1 LKNSEREGKLNNQ
14 KNKGDLMKKKRV
26 FVLCI
31 LFVVGLMMVCGT
43 AIAAEKVAKAKP
55 VKIGVLFIASGPM
68 GGYGKHGFQSVQ
80 MAIDEINASG
90 GILGRKVEAIFEDT
104 KLKADVATEIVK
116 RFIEKDK
123 VDFIIG
129 PTSSGIAVPVA
140 KLANEKKKI
149 LILTQA
155 AANSMTDTG
164 FGRYQFATLSN
175 AMMHSRSGAYY
186 MASKPYKR
194 WMVIGP
200 NYNYGHESWAAF
212 RDKLKELRPD
222 AEFVGEAWPKLTE
235 KEFKPFIDKIIEA
248 KPDAVWSPL
257 WGMDA
262 VNFIKQAK
270 AHQLFDKIAFAFPD
284 GAALET
290 LVPLGKE
297 MPNGVFVA
305 ARYFF
310 LTPDTT
316 MNKNFVKTYQDRF
329 KELPDYMA
337 IETYAGVY
345 FIKAAVER
353 AGTLNADKIV
363 AAVERE
369 PLAWE
374 TPEGW
379 KIMRKEDHAVVEDV
393 VWGETAYS
401 DTYGFAILK
410 NMQAIQAEEICRTP
424 EELKAVQDNFAK
436 RVKAGK

>member
-1 LKNSEREGKLNNQ
+1 
-14 KNKGDLMKKKRV
+14 MAKKMV
-26 FVLCI
+26 FVSCV
-31 LFVVGLMMVCGT
+31 LFIVGLMMVCGT
-43 AIAAEKVAKAKP
+43 SIAAEKAAKAKP
-55 VKIGVLFIASGPM
+55 IKLGVLFISSGPM

-104 KLKADVATEIVK
+104 KLKPDVAIEIVK

-129 PTSSGIAVPVA
+129 PTSSGVAVPVA

-149 LILTQA
+149 LVLTQA

-212 RDKLKELRPD
+212 KDKLKELKPD
-222 AEFVGEAWPKLTE
+222 VEFVGEAWPKLTE

-270 AHQLFDKIAFAFPD
+270 ASQLFDKIAFAFPD

-297 MPNGVFVA
+297 IPNGIFVA

-310 LTPDTT
+310 LTPDTA
-316 MNKNFVKTYQDRF
+316 MNKKFLKTYQERF

-363 AAVERE
+363 AAVEKE

-393 VWGETAYS
+393 VWGETSYS
-401 DTYGFAILK
+401 EKYGFAILK
-410 NMQAIQAEEICRTP
+410 NMQAIQGEEICRTP
-424 EELKAVQDNFAK
+424 EELKAVRDNFEK
-436 RVKAGK
+436 KMKAGK

>member
-1 LKNSEREGKLNNQ
+1 
-14 KNKGDLMKKKRV
+14 MAKKRV
-26 FVLCI
+26 FVSSV

-43 AIAAEKVAKAKP
+43 AIAAEKAAKAKP
-55 VKIGVLFIASGPM
+55 IKLGVLFISSGPM

-129 PTSSGIAVPVA
+129 PTSSGVAVPVA

-186 MASKPYKR
+186 MASKPFKR

-212 RDKLKELRPD
+212 KDKLKELRPD
-222 AEFVGEAWPKLTE
+222 VEFVGEAWPKLTE

-270 AHQLFDKIAFAFPD
+270 AHQLFEKIAFAFPD

-297 MPNGVFVA
+297 MPNGIFVA

-310 LTPDTT
+310 LTPDTA
-316 MNKNFVKTYQDRF
+316 MNKKFVKTYQDRF

-393 VWGETAYS
+393 VWGETAFS

-410 NMQAIQAEEICRTP
+410 NMQAIQGEEICRTP
-424 EELKAVQDNFAK
+424 DELKAVRDNFEK
-436 RVKAGK
+436 KKAGK

>member
-1 LKNSEREGKLNNQ
+1 
-14 KNKGDLMKKKRV
+14 MKKKRV
-26 FVLCI
+26 FVSCI

-43 AIAAEKVAKAKP
+43 AIAAEKVVKAKP

-123 VDFIIG
+123 VDFIMG

-140 KLANEKKKI
+140 KFANEKKKI
-149 LILTQA
+149 LVLTQA

-212 RDKLKELRPD
+212 KDKLKELRPD
-222 AEFVGEAWPKLTE
+222 VEFVGEAWPKLTE

-270 AHQLFDKIAFAFPD
+270 AHQLFDQIAFAFPD

-310 LTPDTT
+310 LTPDTA
-316 MNKNFVKTYQDRF
+316 MNKKFVKTYQDRF

-345 FIKAAVER
+345 FIKAAAER
-353 AGTLNADKIV
+353 AGTLNAEKIV

-393 VWGETAYS
+393 VWGETAFS
-401 DTYGFAILK
+401 DKYGFAILK

-424 EELKAVQDNFAK
+424 EELKAVQDNIAK
-436 RVKAGK
+436 KTKAGK

>member
-1 LKNSEREGKLNNQ
+1 
-14 KNKGDLMKKKRV
+14 MAKKRV
-26 FVLCI
+26 FVMWVVV
-31 LFVVGLMMVCGT
+31 FVSVLMVWGSVF
-43 AIAAEKVAKAKP
+43 AAEKAATAKP
-55 VKIGVLFIASGPM
+55 IKIGVLFISSGPM
-68 GGYGKHGFQSVQ
+68 GGYGKHGGHAVQ
-80 MAIDEINASG
+80 MAVDEINAAG

-104 KLKADVATEIVK
+104 KLKADVAVEIVK

-129 PTSSGIAVPVA
+129 PTSSGVAVPVA

-155 AANSMTDTG
+155 AANSMTDVN
-164 FGRYQFATLSN
+164 FGRYQFSILSN

-186 MASKPYKR
+186 VASKPYKR

-212 RDKLKELRPD
+212 KDKLKELRPEV
-222 AEFVGEAWPKLTE
+222 EFVGEAWPKLME
-235 KEFKPFIDKIIEA
+235 KDFKPYIEKIVEA

-262 VNFIKQAK
+262 VNFIKQA
-270 AHQLFDKIAFAFPD
+270 LPSRVFENTAFAFPD

-297 MPNGVFVA
+297 MPNGIYVA

-310 LTPDTT
+310 LTPDTA
-316 MNKNFVKTYQDRF
+316 MNKTFVRTYQERF

-337 IETYAGVY
+337 VETYAGVY

-353 AGTLNADKIV
+353 AGSLNADKIV

-379 KIMRKEDHAVVEDV
+379 KIMRKGDHSVVEDV
-393 VWGETAYS
+393 VWGETVYS
-401 DTYGFAILK
+401 DKYGFAILK
-410 NMQAIQAEEICRTP
+410 NMQAIQGEEICRTP
-424 EELKAVQDNFAK
+424 DELKAVRENFEK
-436 RVKAGK
+436 RIKAGRK

>member
-1 LKNSEREGKLNNQ
+1 MTKQ
-14 KNKGDLMKKKRV
+14 KSLV
-26 FVLCI
+26 TLVLI
-31 LFVVGLMMVCGT
+31 LVGILLACGT
-43 AIAAEKVAKAKP
+43 SFAAEKAAKTKP
-55 VKIGVLFIASGPM
+55 IKIGVLFIASGPM

-80 MAIDEINASG
+80 MAVDEINASG
-90 GILGRKVEAIFEDT
+90 GILGRKVEAIYEDT

-129 PTSSGIAVPVA
+129 PTSSGVAVPVA

-149 LILTQA
+149 IVLTQA

-212 RDKLKELRPD
+212 KEKLKELRPD
-222 AEFVGEAWPKLTE
+222 VEFVGEAWPKLTE
-235 KEFKPFIDKIIEA
+235 KEFKPFIEKIVEA

-270 AHQLFDKIAFAFPD
+270 EKQLFDKIAFAFPD

-290 LVPLGKE
+290 LIPLGKD
-297 MPNGVFVA
+297 MPNGIFVA

-310 LTPDTT
+310 LTPDTAI
-316 MNKNFVKTYQDRF
+316 NKKFVKMYQERF

-337 IETYAGVY
+337 TETYAGVY
-345 FIKAAVER
+345 FIKAAIER

-363 AAVERE
+363 TAVEKE

-393 VWGETAYS
+393 VWGETDYS
-401 DTYGFAILK
+401 DKFGFAILK

-424 EELKAVQDNFAK
+424 EELRAVRENFMKRIRPDN
-436 RVKAGK
+436 

>member
-1 LKNSEREGKLNNQ
+1 LIIT
-14 KNKGDLMKKKRV
+14 KNKGDLMAKKRV
-26 FVLCI
+26 FVSCV
-31 LFVVGLMMVCGT
+31 LFIVGFMMVCGT
-43 AIAAEKVAKAKP
+43 AIAAEKAAKAKP
-55 VKIGVLFIASGPM
+55 IKLGVLFISSGPM

-80 MAIDEINASG
+80 MALDEINANG

-104 KLKADVATEIVK
+104 KLKPDVATEIVK

-129 PTSSGIAVPVA
+129 PTSSGVAVPVA

-149 LILTQA
+149 LVLTQA

-212 RDKLKELRPD
+212 KDKLKELRPD

-270 AHQLFDKIAFAFPD
+270 AHQLFEEIAFAFPD

-297 MPNGVFVA
+297 MPNGIFVA

-310 LTPDTT
+310 LTPDTD
-316 MNKNFVKTYQDRF
+316 MNKKFVKTYQDRF

-363 AAVERE
+363 AAIERE

-393 VWGETAYS
+393 VWGETAFS
-401 DTYGFAILK
+401 DKYGFAILK
-410 NMQAIQAEEICRTP
+410 NMQAIQGEEICRTP
-424 EELKAVQDNFAK
+424 DELKAVRDNFEK
-436 RVKAGK
+436 KKAGK